1 VILSR
6 WIRWT
11 AVAALVVV
19 PVGVASTVYAAAEAS
34 GAKEVA
40 RIRAHFDSVL
50 TELTARDASSL
61 TGGQRAH
68 RAQLIAELARYRDR
82 GAFPHNYDFPG
93 RLVPYFVDRK
103 TGAMCAVANLLAAS
117 GRRDIVSRVAAAN
130 NNVWVD
136 DLQADTAFTHWLG
149 DNGLT
154 LSEAARIQIVYASPA
169 TPVEM
174 ARQVSYIAI
183 APLAVVSSASM
194 TLWNLTGNSDG
205 HRPGASWSGMM
216 AGALSVGAGGLLM
229 THSTASPDKVGTVGL
244 VTAGTGL
251 IGMAAAGTAMHAHHQ
266 IFAAQRDSTR
276 RPVVTDASIGP
287 VVAPNGSA
295 GIGMSFRF

>member
-1 VILSR
+1 
-6 WIRWT
+6 
-11 AVAALVVV
+11 VVV
-19 PVGVASTVYAAAEAS
+19 PFGVASTVHAAAGAS
-34 GAKEVA
+34 KEVA
-40 RIRAHFDSVL
+40 RVRAHFDSVL

-61 TGGQRAH
+61 TGGQRAN
-68 RAQLIAELARYRDR
+68 RATLIAELARYRDR

-103 TGAMCAVANLLAAS
+103 TGAMCAVANLLAAT
-117 GRRDIVSRVAAAN
+117 GRRDIVDRVAAAN

-136 DLQADTAFTHWLG
+136 DLQADTAFTRWLD

-154 LSEAARIQIVYASPA
+154 LSEAARIQIVYDNSQ

-183 APLAVVSSASM
+183 APLAIVSSASM
-194 TLWNLTGNSDG
+194 TLWNLTGNSNG
-205 HRPGASWSGMM
+205 HRPGASWTGMM
-216 AGALSVGAGGLLM
+216 AGALGVGAGGLLM
-229 THSTASPDKVGTVGL
+229 THSSASPDKVGTLGL

-251 IGMAAAGTAMHAHHQ
+251 LSMVAAGSAMHAHHQ
-266 IFAAQRDSTR
+266 RLAAERDSTR
-276 RPVVTDASIGP
+276 RPGVTDASIGP
-287 VVAPNGSA
+287 FVAPTGST

>member
-1 VILSR
+1 MILSG
-6 WIRWT
+6 WTRWT

-19 PVGVASTVYAAAEAS
+19 PVGVRSTMHAAASAS
-34 GAKEVA
+34 KEVA
-40 RIRAHFDSVL
+40 RVRAHFDSVL

-61 TGGQRAH
+61 PDRQRAN
-68 RAQLIAELARYRDR
+68 RAALVAELARYRDR

-103 TGAMCAVANLLAAS
+103 TGAMCAVANLLAAT
-117 GRRDIVSRVAAAN
+117 GRRDIVDRVAAAN

-136 DLQADTAFTHWLG
+136 DLQADTAFTHWLD

-154 LSEAARIQIVYASPA
+154 LSEAARIQIVYDNSM

-194 TLWNLTGNSDG
+194 TLWNLSGNSDG
-205 HRPGASWSGMM
+205 HRPGASWTGMM
-216 AGALSVGAGGLLM
+216 AGALGVGAGGLLM
-229 THSTASPDKVGTVGL
+229 THSSASPDKVGTLGL

-251 IGMAAAGTAMHAHHQ
+251 LSMVAAGTAMHSHNQ
-266 IFAAQRDSTR
+266 FLAAQRDSTR

-287 VVAPNGSA
+287 VVTPNGST

>member
-1 VILSR
+1 MILSG
-6 WIRWT
+6 WTRWT

-19 PVGVASTVYAAAEAS
+19 PVGVRSTVRAAAS

-40 RIRAHFDSVL
+40 RVRAHFDSVL

-61 TGGQRAH
+61 TAGQRAH
-68 RAQLIAELARYRDR
+68 RAALVAELARYRDR

-103 TGAMCAVANLLAAS
+103 TGAMCAVANLLAAT
-117 GRRDIVSRVAAAN
+117 GRRDIVDRVAAAN

-136 DLQADTAFTHWLG
+136 DLQSDTAFTHWLD

-154 LSEAARIQIVYASPA
+154 LSEAARIQIVYDNSQ

-194 TLWNLTGNSDG
+194 TLW
-205 HRPGASWSGMM
+205 SWPSMY
-216 AGALSVGAGGLLM
+216 
-229 THSTASPDKVGTVGL
+229 
-244 VTAGTGL
+244 
-251 IGMAAAGTAMHAHHQ
+251 
-266 IFAAQRDSTR
+266 FW
-276 RPVVTDASIGP
+276 
-287 VVAPNGSA
+287 
-295 GIGMSFRF
+295 